1 MNKLLHFPDFDF
13 FTRTKYRTQM
23 NILLQFPVFDFFP
36 RTKDHKQM
44 NKLLHFTVFY
54 FFSRT
59 KNHKQMNE
67 LLHFTVHVQFSRSVS
82 ITSIAY
88 KNGLIIVDQICEF
101 YKLAQTQICEST
113 QRIALLH
120 LDR

>member
-1 MNKLLHFPDFDF
+1 MQMNK
-13 FTRTKYRTQM
+13 
-23 NILLQFPVFDFFP
+23 LLQFPVFEFFP
-36 RTKDHKQM
+36 CKKDREQM
-44 NKLLHFTVFY
+44 NK
-54 FFSRT
+54 
-59 KNHKQMNE
+59 

-113 QRIALLH
+113 QQRALLY